1 MIKYI
6 SKRIEKNDPELN
18 EQIVLQGIK
27 RNFGGNPSE
36 MAIRALEQSEFKF
49 MNTKIVKEVYPDIL
63 IKENLND
70 MDSRHTMI
78 ITDN

>member
-1 MIKYI
+1 
-6 SKRIEKNDPELN
+6 
-18 EQIVLQGIK
+18 
-27 RNFGGNPSE
+27 